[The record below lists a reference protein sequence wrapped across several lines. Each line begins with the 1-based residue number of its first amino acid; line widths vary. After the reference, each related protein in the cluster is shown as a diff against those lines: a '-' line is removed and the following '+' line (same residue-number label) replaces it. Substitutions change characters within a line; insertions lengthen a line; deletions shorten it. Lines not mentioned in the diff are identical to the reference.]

1 MMEVGAHVE
10 TIDRCLNNI
19 TTSDRYPVPHIQD
32 FSTNLHNMKVFS
44 KVDLVRGYH
53 QIPVA
58 TEDILKT
65 AIITPFGLFEFR
77 TQLRLFNS
85 WWNLSSCTL
94 MTFSSRLSN
103 TSRTFVLTFQCLKQ
117 HGLQNAN
124 LDKTLDFLRHHITP
138 TGIRPLPEKVE
149 IVDEFPGGTSPSHI
163 SAFKAFRSK
172 ITSGGIAAPAA
183 LQHDRTVTCT
193 LFPVVIE
200 RGWCSPL
207 VAAINGL
214 DGSRGIPVS
223 SVLNIWQGLCN
234 KSFFSNVS
242 CNISKYFESVSS
254 ELQIARAWDT
264 GSAILSTI
272 SGCRFLKDS
281 HHPWVTVTFIPFLS
295 TTCCTI
301 PIIYFLE
308 RPYPMDEQPCK
319 KCTNSSSFTAER
331 YLMGP
336 LVAPLRTR
344 PLTQSASV
352 DRGTPNS
359 SVAQRMD
366 REPHWTVS

>member
-1 MMEVGAHVE
+1 
-10 TIDRCLNNI
+10 
-19 TTSDRYPVPHIQD
+19 
-32 FSTNLHNMKVFS
+32 
-44 KVDLVRGYH
+44 
-53 QIPVA
+53 
-58 TEDILKT
+58 
-65 AIITPFGLFEFR
+65 
-77 TQLRLFNS
+77 
-85 WWNLSSCTL
+85 

-242 CNISKYFESVSS
+242 CNISKYFESVSL
-254 ELQIARAWDT
+254 ELQIAQA
-264 GSAILSTI
+264 
-272 SGCRFLKDS
+272 
-281 HHPWVTVTFIPFLS
+281 
-295 TTCCTI
+295 
-301 PIIYFLE
+301 
-308 RPYPMDEQPCK
+308 
-319 KCTNSSSFTAER
+319 
-331 YLMGP
+331 
-336 LVAPLRTR
+336 
-344 PLTQSASV
+344 
-352 DRGTPNS
+352 
-359 SVAQRMD
+359 
-366 REPHWTVS
+366 